1 MDAPKRRV
9 VAIDS
14 HAHVLD
20 PARFAYSP
28 QAQYRP
34 AGQEIGTLERYLAVL
49 DAHRIS
55 HSLLVQP
62 TSGYM
67 NDHRCLLDA
76 VDRAGGRVRAI
87 ARLDPDGGGDGAAL
101 LGHPAVAGMRLD
113 LIDAGTEALAHQD
126 TRRQLAAIAQHRLVL
141 QVQCELDQLADALP
155 ELRRFRGRIVVDHC
169 GRPDPDAGLAQRGF
183 AALLELG
190 REGHYVKLSG
200 PFRFSRQPYPFPD
213 CDPFIEALLEA
224 FTPQRCVW
232 GSDWPFLR
240 LDARFDYG
248 PSLALLERW
257 IPDAAARET
266 VMRDAPAALFG
277 FA

>member
-1 MDAPKRRV
+1 MNAPKRAV

-28 QAQYRP
+28 QARYQP

-62 TSGYM
+62 TSGYL

-87 ARLDPDGGGDGAAL
+87 VRLDPGGAGDGAAL

-113 LIDAGTEALAHQD
+113 LIDAGTAALAQQD
-126 TRRQLAAIAQHRLVL
+126 THRQLGALAEHGLVL

-155 ELRRFRGRIVVDHC
+155 ELRRFHGRIVVDHC
-169 GRPDPDAGLAQRGF
+169 GRPDPLAGLAQRGF
-183 AALLELG
+183 DALLELG
-190 REGHYVKLSG
+190 RDGHYVKLSG

-213 CDPFIEALLEA
+213 CDPFAHALIEA

-257 IPDAAARET
+257 LPDAAARAM
-266 VMRDAPAALFG
+266 VLGAVPAALFG